1 MRSFTLR
8 LALAGLAALVIAA
21 CSDDSPT
28 SPSASSIQYSFSFD
42 NVRGEGTVQGT
53 IEGII
58 TIDFLASA
66 LDSGTG
72 SATQIEITSHP
83 LTITPREGSVGTSWT
98 TQARNTFT
106 VLNGVI
112 TAYQFAAAEGDH
124 PMFDHMHLC
133 LNSGGRIPV
142 GGAYVCRPDMNFRFR
157 LIADPDPEGLPVY
170 EEQSRS
176 A

>member
-83 LTITPREGSVGTSWT
+83 LTITPREGSVGPAPVPWT
-98 TQARNTFT
+98 GTDLGFKRSAAT
-106 VLNGVI
+106 V
-112 TAYQFAAAEGDH
+112 
-124 PMFDHMHLC
+124 
-133 LNSGGRIPV
+133 S
-142 GGAYVCRPDMNFRFR
+142 
-157 LIADPDPEGLPVY
+157 
-170 EEQSRS
+170 SRS
-176 A
+176 